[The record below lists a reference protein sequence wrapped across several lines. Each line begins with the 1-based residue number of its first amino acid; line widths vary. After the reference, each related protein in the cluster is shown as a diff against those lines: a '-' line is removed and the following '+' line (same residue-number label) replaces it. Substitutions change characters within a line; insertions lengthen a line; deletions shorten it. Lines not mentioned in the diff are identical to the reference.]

1 MSWLNDD
8 GLFVTFG
15 NEKGRPSVGGSKVAA
30 DGVTK
35 CIEFDVAY
43 DEVQSATPAILGAVV
58 GDAAPK
64 GVILP
69 KGALVEKVDIL
80 VTTAFTS
87 SGTIGSATFVLG
99 TKEAGDRSTEADHDG
114 LTTAS
119 ATGTALGLATA
130 GTLTEL
136 VQGSTGHGA
145 DVGGSALPENQVVV
159 VSNSQHGSHPFT
171 AGAARVRIW
180 YR

>member
-15 NEKGRPSVGGSKVAA
+15 TEKSRPSLGGSKLAA

-35 CIEFDVAY
+35 CIEVDIEWN
-43 DEVQSATPAILGAVV
+43 EVVSATPAIVGSVV
-58 GDAAPK
+58 GTDSPK

-69 KGALVEKVDIL
+69 KGALIEKVDVL
-80 VTTAFTS
+80 VTEAFTS
-87 SGTIGSATFVLG
+87 SGTIGTATLVLG

-114 LTTAS
+114 LTTTA

-136 VQGSTGHGA
+136 TQGSTGHGA
-145 DVGGSALPENQVVV
+145 DIGGAALAENQVLVA
-159 VSNSQHGSHPFT
+159 SNSQHGSHPFT
-171 AGAARVRIW
+171 DGTVRVRIW